1 LKVVFKMYFLYRI
14 YYILLCEWFQCYLR
28 FMCHKSCVSTRE
40 NFDRLT
46 LSFFQTFL
54 ISGYC
59 KLKFPEILIWVLGTI
74 ISGFWFSIIPVP
86 TRSPE
91 PKVQIFG
98 FWESNIPDRKIG
110 ISLPVPGTYNQI
122 PRYY

>member
-1 LKVVFKMYFLYRI
+1 M
-14 YYILLCEWFQCYLR
+14 
-28 FMCHKSCVSTRE
+28 
-40 NFDRLT
+40 T
-46 LSFFQTFL
+46 LSFLQTFVIL
-54 ISGYC
+54 GYFI
-59 KLKFPEILIWVLGTI
+59 LKFSEILIWVLGTI

-91 PKVQIFG
+91 LKVQIFG

-122 PRYY
+122 PRDY